1 MKCLDLYWWVC
12 PRLCVG
18 PCTCWIRSKVFKT
31 VTISFVVLISAL
43 SMWILKSPA
52 IAKQSNS
59 EEIID
64 NSSVNSSTKA
74 GEYFGYSSGE
84 KQQSPALRSCKR
96 RQEAFVLFLFYFIR
110 TNVLLLCWPIDRSY
124 YNLNTLLIS
133 TRLRWWILN
142 ISCIDLTLTTSNSSE
157 SYKVSVPRSGR
168 KKPQRVLP
176 NPAKRHW
183 TGQVK
188 AEIRLCPSL
197 TPLTDLFT
205 NPRTVT
211 SAVPR
216 QQRDQSP
223 GEHEPE
229 RPHCERTPGGI
240 GASARE
246 AHRSAHSQRSR
257 ALNNAGRD
265 ERTY

>member
-1 MKCLDLYWWVC
+1 M
-12 PRLCVG
+12 
-18 PCTCWIRSKVFKT
+18 
-31 VTISFVVLISAL
+31 
-43 SMWILKSPA
+43 
-52 IAKQSNS
+52 
-59 EEIID
+59 
-64 NSSVNSSTKA
+64 
-74 GEYFGYSSGE
+74 
-84 KQQSPALRSCKR
+84 
-96 RQEAFVLFLFYFIR
+96 
-110 TNVLLLCWPIDRSY
+110 
-124 YNLNTLLIS
+124 
-133 TRLRWWILN
+133 
-142 ISCIDLTLTTSNSSE
+142 
-157 SYKVSVPRSGR
+157 SVPRSGR

-205 NPRTVT
+205 NSRTVT
-211 SAVPR
+211 SAEPR

-223 GEHEPE
+223 GEREPE

-257 ALNNAGRD
+257 ALNNAD
-265 ERTY
+265 ILKACLNFWVIQYWQTTPNKTRTVSHRALVKTQQASDSFVWAGFIASWFVTSPALTSHYTWIDFTRASRHITQSVPHSVKIDWRRFLYDSLSLCEHITTDMITLTVIMSSIFSLDSTDLQSEISSISCSIPFIQIKIQ